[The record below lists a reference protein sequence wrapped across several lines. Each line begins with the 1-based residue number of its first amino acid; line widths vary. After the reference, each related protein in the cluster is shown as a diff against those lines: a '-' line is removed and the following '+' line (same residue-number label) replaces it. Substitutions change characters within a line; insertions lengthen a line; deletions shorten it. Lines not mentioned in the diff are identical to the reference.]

1 MARIG
6 GMQEREAFFIK
17 PSLKTGRLARVQ
29 RELAEQLVSSMQT
42 EADCGD
48 EQLEL
53 LIKELTVELARLKAK
68 LNQKR
73 SIK

>member
-29 RELAEQLVSSMQT
+29 RELAEQLVSSLQT
-42 EADCGD
+42 EEDCSD

-53 LIKELTVELARLKAK
+53 LIKELTIEIARLKALKRKK
-68 LNQKR
+68 L
-73 SIK
+73 